1 MNSVFSLGCEIP
13 GGNVSYIA
21 LGSEQSLL
29 DAEIVVFEPNID
41 LIIRETSTHEQRT
54 RYQGKESLEENQ
66 SFKIK
71 SILEHWKRELSDF
84 VAAGG
89 VAFINLCEFREVY
102 IDTGERE
109 YSGTGRN
116 RHTTTLLRLFS
127 NYEFIPSIISTKA
140 AIGTSMTLKY
150 NDSNFEEYWDLFGNE
165 SIYKVYLKDENS
177 IVPLVRTTRGERI
190 VGAMFR
196 HKSGGAFVLLPWINF
211 DREEFIDAKKKTHAD
226 GRVENIAYWSS
237 TARDWGKKYIETLQ
251 SISNSIKAPVQGTV
265 SPEWAQDNAFRN
277 QREVDFRNQLNE
289 INQSIET
296 LREKARELEGHIESS
311 CWPKD
316 LLFGNGHA
324 LEQAVIK
331 SMELLGFQA
340 ERYQSDQSEFDVVLE
355 YDGQRFIGEV
365 EGRDHKS
372 IGITKMRQLAM
383 NLKEDLRRDDV
394 AVQARGILFGNDHR
408 LIRPSDRPNECFT
421 RKCLDAAKPDGTI
434 LIRTCDLF
442 VVANYLSCT
451 EDSRFAAACRDSIIR
466 SNGSEVEFPS
476 IESQERE

>member
-21 LGSEQSLL
+21 LDSEQSLL
-29 DAEIVVFEPNID
+29 DAEIVVFEPNLD
-41 LIIRETSTHEQRT
+41 PIIRETPSYARLTT
-54 RYQGKESLEENQ
+54 YQGKESLNEDQ

-89 VAFINLCEFREVY
+89 VAFINLCERRELY
-102 IDTGERE
+102 IETGEKY
-109 YSGTGRN
+109 YSGTGGN
-116 RHTTTLLRLFS
+116 RLTTRVRKLFS
-127 NYEFIPSIISTKA
+127 NYELNPLENRVIA
-140 AIGTSMTLKY
+140 ATGASMKLNQ
-150 NDSNFEEYWDLFGNE
+150 NDSYFAEYWNLFGKE
-165 SIYKVYLKDENS
+165 SAYKVYLEDGNS
-177 IVPLVRTTRGERI
+177 IVPIVRTTRGERI

-196 HKSGGAFVLLPWINF
+196 HKSGGAFVLLPWIKF
-211 DREEFIDAKKKTHAD
+211 RRKEFVSKKKTHAD
-226 GRVENIAYWSS
+226 GRIEYIEYWSS
-237 TARDWGKKYIETLQ
+237 RAKDWGKKYIETLR
-251 SISNSIKAPVQGTV
+251 SISTSIKAPVQGIV
-265 SPEWAQDNAFRN
+265 APEWAQDNAFKN
-277 QREVDFRNQLNE
+277 QREIDLKNQLNE
-289 INQSIET
+289 INHSVEE
-296 LREKARELEGHIESS
+296 LLEKAQEIEGHIESN
-311 CWPKD
+311 CWPRC

-324 LEQAVIK
+324 LEKAVIR

-340 ERYQSDQSEFDVVLE
+340 EHYQSPQSEFDVVLE

-365 EGRDHKS
+365 EGRDNKL
-372 IGITKMRQLAM
+372 IDITKMRQLAM

-394 AVQARGILFGNDHR
+394 TVQARGILFGNAYR
-408 LIRPSDRPNECFT
+408 LIKPSDRPNECFT
-421 RKCLDAAKPDGTI
+421 RKCLNTARVDKTI

-442 VVANYLSCT
+442 IVANYLSCT